1 MPSETRAATTQRNGH
16 LRIPSNGRVV
26 GDYST
31 ARSSPS
37 ISALPEDL
45 RGHPLFSEE
54 LARYVRDRY
63 ARVGANS
70 RKDILKAFRL
80 LWNFFEY
87 EHKDT
92 GRAYLS
98 WVDVDDGLLSRLI
111 GWMSSAEVG
120 PSLSLVTKAHRYNAI
135 KAFFEWLKSDS
146 SLLPEGW
153 VVRRNPWPLSYR
165 SVKSRDGLSEA
176 SLALVVNAAIHDIE
190 QTIANWDRARAIID
204 DPLVA
209 VPTET
214 AKISAYKTEAV
225 ALKTLATTF
234 PDRLPRYA
242 ELKVHRRGL
251 YDALRTYPQLS
262 YGGSIKAI
270 VPTARLL
277 VPFVVLIA
285 LATLF
290 NPDTILKL
298 RWSHID
304 EEHPVFGADRWRLR
318 GDKPRSGREQIRS
331 FPARVTHL
339 TNPVPLL
346 KLLRRQAARLRDELP
361 QALRD
366 YVFVFRP
373 ENRSAPA
380 TAFVASDT
388 SRTAW
393 NSALRRFT
401 IEYHLDPFA
410 LANLRP
416 TGSDLVDELTG
427 GNLLAQQMLLNHANA
442 ETTEQYYTSH
452 AARERRQEKLAQAM
466 EWRER
471 YARSGG
477 KVDPRGQL
485 GSSRAATPGY
495 ECFDPYDSPV
505 LGQVAGRLCTAYGR
519 CPTCPLH
526 AINFR
531 SPKSLARII
540 QLAARLGEAS
550 DRLATQRW
558 LSQWMPVQKAVRRD
572 LYLFTEEIYTAARK
586 LQLPPIPEIE

>member
-1 MPSETRAATTQRNGH
+1 MPSEMRVVAARRNDH
-16 LRIPSNGRVV
+16 LRLPDDGRTV
-26 GDYST
+26 GDYPAT
-31 ARSSPS
+31 RSSLPM
-37 ISALPEDL
+37 SALPEDL
-45 RGHPLFSEE
+45 RGCPLFSEE
-54 LARYVRDRY
+54 LARYMQDRF
-63 ARVGANS
+63 ASAGTAS
-70 RKDILKAFRL
+70 RKNIFKAFRL
-80 LWNFFEY
+80 LWNFLDY
-87 EHKDT
+87 EHKNID
-92 GRAYLS
+92 RAYIS
-98 WVDVDDGLLSRLI
+98 WKDVDDGLLSRLI
-111 GWMSSAEVG
+111 GWMSNAETG
-120 PSLSLVTKAHRYNAI
+120 PSLSPASKANRYNVI
-135 KAFFEWLKSDS
+135 RAFFEWLKSDA
-146 SLLPEGW
+146 LLLSDGW

-165 SVKSRDGLSEA
+165 SVKSRDVLSGP
-176 SLALVVNAAIHDIE
+176 SLASTVRAAVQDIG
-190 QTIANWDRARAIID
+190 QTIANWDSARTIIS
-204 DPLVA
+204 DPLVV
-209 VPTET
+209 VPPRA
-214 AKISAYKTEAV
+214 AKMSAYKTQAV
-225 ALKTLATTF
+225 VLKTLATTF
-234 PDRLPRYA
+234 PDGLPRYA
-242 ELKVHRRGL
+242 ELKAHRRGL

-262 YGGSIKAI
+262 YGRAIKAI
-270 VPTARLL
+270 VPTARLI

-290 NPDTILKL
+290 NPETILKL

-339 TNPVPLL
+339 TNPIPLL
-346 KLLRRQAARLRDELP
+346 KLLRQQTARLRDELP

-366 YVFVFRP
+366 YVFVFRA
-373 ENRSAPA
+373 ENRSTPA

-401 IEYHLDPFA
+401 VEYHLDPFA

-427 GNLLAQQMLLNHANA
+427 GDLLAQQMLLNHAKP

-452 AARERRQEKLAQAM
+452 AARARRQERLAQAM

-477 KVDPRGQL
+477 KVDARGQL

-526 AINFR
+526 AVNVR

-540 QLAARLGEAS
+540 QLAARLDEAS
-550 DRLATQRW
+550 EQLAAQRW
-558 LSQWMPVQKAVRRD
+558 LSQWMPIQKAVRKH
-572 LYLFTEEIYTAARK
+572 LYLFAEEVYTAARQ
-586 LQLPPIPEIE
+586 LQLPPIPEVE